1 MKIKNKSGGKVKR
14 SKPKR
19 SVDAWDTGK
28 AERKRNEQASSS
40 SSNKRLQFDPKP
52 PTFVAATRTEML
64 TQRMGHFA
72 GPLLG
77 ALWNE
82 QEDEEDGIIIRTR
95 KPEPEVKNT
104 FSGLALSSSSSDDDE
119 VEEEE
124 PNPFAVKPST
134 FANTSSVGW
143 MFTNNTAAAA
153 DPWKLKE
160 PTFKLEEATTK
171 ANKPEEIIFKP
182 ASFVLPTAQDEFSDD
197 DDL

>member
-1 MKIKNKSGGKVKR
+1 
-14 SKPKR
+14 
-19 SVDAWDTGK
+19 
-28 AERKRNEQASSS
+28 
-40 SSNKRLQFDPKP
+40 
-52 PTFVAATRTEML
+52 ML

-95 KPEPEVKNT
+95 KPESEVNNT
-104 FSGLALSSSSSDDDE
+104 FSGLASSSSSDD
-119 VEEEE
+119 EEE
-124 PNPFAVKPST
+124 PNPFAVKPSA

-143 MFTNNTAAAA
+143 MFTNTASAAA

-160 PTFKLEEATTK
+160 PTFKLEEAATK
-171 ANKPEEIIFKP
+171 AKNKPEEIVFKP
-182 ASFVLPTAQDEFSDD
+182 ASFVLPPAQVAQDELSDD